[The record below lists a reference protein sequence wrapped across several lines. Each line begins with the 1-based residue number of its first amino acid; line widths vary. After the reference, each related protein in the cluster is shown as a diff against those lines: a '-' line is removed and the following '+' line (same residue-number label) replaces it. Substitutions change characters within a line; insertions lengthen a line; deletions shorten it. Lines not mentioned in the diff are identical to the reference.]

1 MKKILSL
8 ITVILVTAGALIYAL
23 RDVSFSELASLMS
36 AGHYWVLVPTL
47 VLLFLFY
54 WIKAMRWALI
64 LKPVGHFTSSDVAP
78 AMVIGFAGNNL
89 LPAHLGEL
97 VRIVIFSRQFSKPVS
112 SIATT
117 LLVERVFDLAA
128 ILFLYAVGMATIGT
142 PPESLEVGAWLITVM
157 MIGFFVTIS
166 IILYRPGL
174 VLGLGEWAGKLLPE
188 KLAKRLRDMLVN
200 IITAF
205 SSLRSP
211 RLVFAMLSLSI
222 LKWSF
227 MAVMITLSLVA
238 YETQVSIGIILVLMA
253 VMSLAAAVPNA
264 PGYVGAMQAAYVFAL
279 RPFGISEEVAIAA
292 SVLFLACQWLPVTLA
307 GMLYFIRGGFHV
319 AEVRR
324 EVAEAEE

>member
-8 ITVILVTAGALIYAL
+8 ITVILVTAAALTYAL
-23 RDVSFSELASLMS
+23 WDVNFSELGRLMS
-36 AGHYWVLVPTL
+36 AGHYWVLIPTL
-47 VLLFLFY
+47 VLILLFY
-54 WIKAMRWALI
+54 WIKAYRWTLI
-64 LKPVGHFTSSDVAP
+64 LKPIDHYTSADVAP

-97 VRIVIFSRQFSKPVS
+97 IRIAIFSHRYNKPVS
-112 SIATT
+112 GITTT

-128 ILFLYAVGMATIGT
+128 ILLLYALGMALIGT
-142 PPESLEVGAWLITVM
+142 PPESLEIGAWLISVVT
-157 MIGFFVTIS
+157 IGFFVTIT

-174 VLGLGEWAGKLLPE
+174 VLGLGTWLGRWLPE
-188 KLAKRLRDMLVN
+188 TMAKRLNDMLGNV
-200 IITAF
+200 ITAF

-211 RLVFAMLSLSI
+211 RTVVVMLALSV

-227 MAVMITLSLVA
+227 MAGMLGLSLLA
-238 YETQVSIGIILVLMA
+238 YETPVSAGILLILLA
-253 VMSLAAAVPNA
+253 VISLAAAVPNA
-264 PGYVGAMQAAYVFAL
+264 PGYVGAIQAAYVFAL

-307 GMLYFIRGGFHV
+307 GVAYFIRGGFHV

-324 EVAEAEE
+324 EVAEVEE